1 MRIEKDYQSPKQ
13 SNLLRVFPNN
23 TKPPVVD
30 KADGLY
36 IYQKNGEK
44 ILDTTAGGTSY
55 AIIGWNNQRVNQA
68 IINQLTKF
76 THLDYKIWSDENCE
90 SLAQILVSKK
100 EHNLNKVY
108 FCGNS
113 GSEACETALKFSY
126 QRHLEEGKQHKKWF
140 ISRTQSY
147 HGSTADALALGERPN
162 LEFYKKMLSPYRVN
176 IPMHHPLYS
185 KKDNETIDDYA
196 KRSAGHLEQKIIELG
211 PENVSGFVGETIM
224 GGLVGDV
231 PPAPKYWKYIKDI
244 CKKYDVHLILDE
256 VYCGTGTSGKIF
268 CCDWDNISPD
278 FIFIGKTLAAGYSAL
293 SAVITN
299 DEFENTIKLGN
310 GRIQHT
316 STHQGLSIGVAAAL
330 EVQKI
335 IHNDELLLNVQNLSN
350 FIKTTLINELADH
363 DFFRDVRGRG
373 LRLSFEYKS
382 PNNDLLSDKIFNLML
397 EKYKI
402 YISSKFHRL
411 CLTPSLTINKDTVTM
426 VLDRYIETFK
436 KMSKLI

>member
-1 MRIEKDYQSPKQ
+1 M
-13 SNLLRVFPNN
+13 
-23 TKPPVVD
+23 
-30 KADGLY
+30 
-36 IYQKNGEK
+36 
-44 ILDTTAGGTSY
+44 
-55 AIIGWNNQRVNQA
+55 
-68 IINQLTKF
+68 
-76 THLDYKIWSDENCE
+76 
-90 SLAQILVSKK
+90 
-100 EHNLNKVY
+100 
-108 FCGNS
+108 
-113 GSEACETALKFSY
+113 
-126 QRHLEEGKQHKKWF
+126 
-140 ISRTQSY
+140 
-147 HGSTADALALGERPN
+147 
-162 LEFYKKMLSPYRVN
+162 
-176 IPMHHPLYS
+176 
-185 KKDNETIDDYA
+185 
-196 KRSAGHLEQKIIELG
+196 
-211 PENVSGFVGETIM
+211 
-224 GGLVGDV
+224 
-231 PPAPKYWKYIKDI
+231 KDI

>member
-231 PPAPKYWKYIKDI
+231 PPAPKYWKYIKRHGR
-244 CKKYDVHLILDE
+244 KPPEYMYTLSRLI
-256 VYCGTGTSGKIF
+256 
-268 CCDWDNISPD
+268 
-278 FIFIGKTLAAGYSAL
+278 
-293 SAVITN
+293 
-299 DEFENTIKLGN
+299 
-310 GRIQHT
+310 
-316 STHQGLSIGVAAAL
+316 
-330 EVQKI
+330 
-335 IHNDELLLNVQNLSN
+335 
-350 FIKTTLINELADH
+350 
-363 DFFRDVRGRG
+363 
-373 LRLSFEYKS
+373 
-382 PNNDLLSDKIFNLML
+382 
-397 EKYKI
+397 
-402 YISSKFHRL
+402 
-411 CLTPSLTINKDTVTM
+411 
-426 VLDRYIETFK
+426 
-436 KMSKLI
+436 